1 MTIPE
6 PGGRGDSTRAAA
18 VPAAVPSA
26 ASAGLRVLIVD
37 DHSIF
42 RSGLRA
48 ELDADLTVL
57 GEAATVDAAILSV
70 IDLQP
75 RVVLLDVHLPGGRG
89 GGGAE
94 VIREAASRAPHTLFL
109 ALSVSDAADDV
120 VSVIRAGAR
129 GYITKSSSGAEVS
142 EAARRVADGD
152 AVFSPR
158 LAGFVLDAFG
168 AVAGETAETTEELD
182 RLSARETEVMR
193 LIARG
198 YSYKEVASTLFIAAK
213 TVETHVSAVLRKLQL
228 SSRHELTA
236 WALERKL
243 L

>member
-1 MTIPE
+1 MTL
-6 PGGRGDSTRAAA
+6 AAA
-18 VPAAVPSA
+18 NPGAA
-26 ASAGLRVLIVD
+26 AGVALPVVIVD

-48 ELDADLTVL
+48 DLDADLQVL
-57 GEAATVDAAILSV
+57 GEAATVDEAIILV
-70 IDLQP
+70 VALQP
-75 RVVLLDVHLPGGRG
+75 RVVLLDVHLPGGQG

-94 VIREAASRAPHTLFL
+94 VIRGAAPRAPHTLFL

-129 GYITKSSSGAEVS
+129 GYITKSVSGPEVS
-142 EAARRVADGD
+142 DAVRRVADGD
-152 AVFSPR
+152 AVFSPK

-168 AVAGETAETTEELD
+168 AVVGETADTTEELD
-182 RLSARETEVMR
+182 RLSTRETEVMR

-198 YSYKEVASTLFIAAK
+198 YSYKEVAGSLFISIK

-236 WALERKL
+236 WALARKL

>member
-1 MTIPE
+1 MT
-6 PGGRGDSTRAAA
+6 STGPQPPNDNVHKDPDPDA
-18 VPAAVPSA
+18 VARL
-26 ASAGLRVLIVD
+26 GILIVD

-42 RSGLRA
+42 RSGLRSD
-48 ELDADLTVL
+48 LDADLDVL
-57 GEAATVDAAILSV
+57 GEAATVDSAIRQV
-70 IDLQP
+70 IVLQP

-94 VIREAASRAPHTLFL
+94 VIRDSAAQAGNTLFL

-142 EAARRVADGD
+142 DAARRVADGD

-182 RLSARETEVMR
+182 RLSTRETEVMR

-213 TVETHVSAVLRKLQL
+213 TVETHVSSVLRKLQL

>member
-1 MTIPE
+1 MT
-6 PGGRGDSTRAAA
+6 DST
-18 VPAAVPSA
+18 PAASDRTDA
-26 ASAGLRVLIVD
+26 LETSAGELTIVIVD

-42 RSGLRA
+42 RSGLRS
-48 ELDADLTVL
+48 ELDPALRVL
-57 GEAATVDAAILSV
+57 GEAATVDEAVAV
-70 IDLQP
+70 VVAEQP
-75 RVVLLDVHLPGGRG
+75 RVVLLDVHLPGGTG

-94 VIREAASRAPHTLFL
+94 VIREAGPRAPGTLFL

-142 EAARRVADGD
+142 EAARRVAGGD

-168 AVAGETAETTEELD
+168 AVAGETAASTDELD
-182 RLSARETEVMR
+182 RLSAREQEVMR

-198 YSYKEVASTLFIAAK
+198 YAYKEVAGSLFISPK

-236 WALERKL
+236 WATARKL

>member
-1 MTIPE
+1 VNGGDGTGAGPTAATTGTE
-6 PGGRGDSTRAAA
+6 PAHHEIT
-18 VPAAVPSA
+18 VV
-26 ASAGLRVLIVD
+26 IVD

-48 ELDADLTVL
+48 DL
-57 GEAATVDAAILSV
+57 GEGIRVIGEADAVDAAIAAVTTLH
-70 IDLQP
+70 P
-75 RVVLLDVHLPGGRG
+75 EVVLLDVHLPGGAG

-94 VIREAASRAPHTLFL
+94 VARRAASQAPGTRFL
-109 ALSVSDAADDV
+109 ALSVSDSAEDV
-120 VSVIRAGAR
+120 VAVIRAGAR
-129 GYITKSSSGAEVS
+129 GYITKGSSGIDVTRAVH
-142 EAARRVADGD
+142 AVASGD

-168 AVAGETAETTEELD
+168 AATGEQAASDDELD
-182 RLSARETEVMR
+182 RLTGREREVMR

-198 YSYKEVASTLFIAAK
+198 YSYKEVASELYISVK

-236 WALERKL
+236 WALERRL